1 MENNNNFWQSERG
14 KALIKLGAWFIFIIA
29 LIVFVVVSENN
40 SSYNEE
46 EDIPKENEGENVN
59 PEPTYEFALFNDM
72 INNLLNSNYEYEYNV
87 TNNEI
92 TYIYNGVKCNNV
104 DLGYKETSEGII
116 KYYQNENNTY
126 QVILDEYLPITNLY
140 EGIDTSFI
148 DLDVLFD
155 NLSEYL
161 YNTVKNEDTR
171 EITYNKDGY
180 QVTVTTNLEEITHIS
195 VITDIGTYNLSF
207 NAVDTCDIE
216 VLSE

>member
-1 MENNNNFWQSERG
+1 MENDNNFWQSERG
-14 KALIKLGAWFIFIIA
+14 KALIKLGAWCIFIIA
-29 LIVFVVVSENN
+29 LIVVVVVSENN

-46 EDIPKENEGENVN
+46 EDVPKENEGENVN

-72 INNLLNSNYEYEYNV
+72 INNLLNSNYEYEYNI

-92 TYIYNGVKCNNV
+92 TYIYNGVKCNNIN
-104 DLGYKETSEGII
+104 LGYKETSEGII

-126 QVILDEYLPITNLY
+126 QVILNEYLPITNLY

-148 DLDVLFD
+148 DLNVLFD

>member
-1 MENNNNFWQSERG
+1 M
-14 KALIKLGAWFIFIIA
+14 KIIVLITKKPD
-29 LIVFVVVSENN
+29 V
-40 SSYNEE
+40 
-46 EDIPKENEGENVN
+46 PKENEGENVN

-126 QVILDEYLPITNLY
+126 QVILNEYLPITNLY

-148 DLDVLFD
+148 DLNVLFD